1 MQNNINKK
9 IEETMHSI
17 DGIDK
22 AQPNPFFFTRLEA
35 RMEKENNIW
44 VKITSFVTRP
54 LVAFACICLVII
66 INAFVILSSS
76 LSTNTST
83 KQNTELATVD
93 EYTQINTT
101 LYDFENTK
109 P

>member
-54 LVAFACICLVII
+54 LVAFACICLVIM

>member
-9 IEETMHSI
+9 IEDAMHSI

-22 AQPNPFFFTRLEA
+22 AQPKPFFFTRLEA

-54 LVAFACICLVII
+54 VVAFVCICLVIM

-76 LSTNTST
+76 LSPKTST
-83 KQNTELATVD
+83 KQSTELATID

>member
-44 VKITSFVTRP
+44 VKITSFMTRP
-54 LVAFACICLVII
+54 LVTFACICLVII

>member
-9 IEETMHSI
+9 IEDAMHSI

-22 AQPNPFFFTRLEA
+22 AQPKPFFFTRLEA

-54 LVAFACICLVII
+54 VVAFVCICLVIM

-76 LSTNTST
+76 LSPKTST
-83 KQNTELATVD
+83 KQSTELATVD

>member
-9 IEETMHSI
+9 IEDTMHSI
-17 DGIDK
+17 DGINK
-22 AQPNPFFFTRLEA
+22 AEPNPFFFTRLEA
-35 RMEKENNIW
+35 RMEKENNVW

-54 LVAFACICLVII
+54 MVAFACICLVIM

-76 LSTNTST
+76 LSTKATA

-93 EYTQINTT
+93 EYTQISTT

>member
-9 IEETMHSI
+9 IEDTMHSI

>member
-9 IEETMHSI
+9 IEDTMHSI
-17 DGIDK
+17 DGINK
-22 AQPNPFFFTRLEA
+22 AEPSPFFFTRLEA
-35 RMEKENNIW
+35 RMEKENNVW

-54 LVAFACICLVII
+54 MVAFACICLVIM

-76 LSTNTST
+76 LSTTVT
-83 KQNTELATVD
+83 AKQNTELATVD
-93 EYTQINTT
+93 EYTQISTT